1 VFATDNIALL
11 SPRDAGAALQSA
23 LSKTAPA
30 ADTDLATA
38 EGVGEVTNTTEVAA
52 DVLPQAQHETLP
64 ISLVLHGPHL
74 AGCTEL
80 VQYAPML

>member
-11 SPRDAGAALQSA
+11 SPKEAGAAFQSA
-23 LSKTAPA
+23 LSETAPS
-30 ADTDLATA
+30 ADTDLA